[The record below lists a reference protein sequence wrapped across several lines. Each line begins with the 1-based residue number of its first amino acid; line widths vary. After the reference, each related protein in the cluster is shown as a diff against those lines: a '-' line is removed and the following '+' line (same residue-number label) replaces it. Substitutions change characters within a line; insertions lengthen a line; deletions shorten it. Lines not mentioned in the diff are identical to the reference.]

1 MREGLEEEK
10 RLKRKKRERERRA
23 NAVILM
29 KVGVLTASLKLV
41 VIVFFVCLSRKCRK
55 KIMRREKAQCNVMN
69 NGMERKGKEERR
81 RYSKWRERKGIE
93 FGKKRI

>member
-10 RLKRKKRERERRA
+10 WLKRKKRERERRA

-93 FGKKRI
+93 FGKKWI